1 NSRTPIN
8 LTKKTEGE
16 LSMKPNKNYY
26 DSLYSK
32 YYDEISEKRR
42 DVKTITRTL
51 ASHYWQLAKEGKCW
65 R

>member
-1 NSRTPIN
+1 
-8 LTKKTEGE
+8 
-16 LSMKPNKNYY
+16 MKPNKNYY

-51 ASHYWQLAKEGKCW
+51 ASHYWQLAKERKCW